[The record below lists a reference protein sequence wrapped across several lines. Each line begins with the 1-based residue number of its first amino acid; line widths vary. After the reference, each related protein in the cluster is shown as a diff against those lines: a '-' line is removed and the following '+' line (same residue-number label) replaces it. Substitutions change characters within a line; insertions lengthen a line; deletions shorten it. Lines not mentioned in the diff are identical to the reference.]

1 MLPDLPSLIVFIGAS
16 LAVIFTPG
24 QAMLYILS
32 RGMGQGR
39 TAGMISALGVV
50 VGAVAHT
57 FLAALG
63 LSALLASS
71 DVAFDVVRY
80 VGAVYLIYLGLSH
93 LLSKGLAED
102 VEGAATAVPM
112 VPAVRLFI
120 DGVLANLLNPKLA
133 IFFLFFLPQFADPA
147 RGSVV
152 VQMILL
158 GLIYNFFVLIVQG
171 SVGVLSGTVGDWLR
185 GHRRFLAWQRRATG
199 SLLVALGI
207 GLAFSRR

>member
-1 MLPDLPSLIVFIGAS
+1 MLPDIPNLIVFIGAS

-39 TAGMISALGVV
+39 TAGMISAFGVV

-71 DVAFDVVRY
+71 DVAFDVVRF
-80 VGAVYLIYLGLSH
+80 VGAAYLVYLGIAQ
-93 LLSKGLAED
+93 LLSGGLTKD
-102 VEGAATAVPM
+102 IEGVANEASTG
-112 VPAVRLFI
+112 RLFI

-158 GLIYNFFVLIVQG
+158 GLIYNFFVLMVQG
-171 SVGVLSGTVGDWLR
+171 SVGILSGTVGDWLR
-185 GHRRFLAWQRRATG
+185 GHRRFLAWQRRVTG
-199 SLLVALGI
+199 SVLVALGV

>member
-1 MLPDLPSLIVFIGAS
+1 MLPDLPNLIVFIGAS

-80 VGAVYLIYLGLSH
+80 VGAAYLIYLGLSH
-93 LLSKGLAED
+93 LLSRGLTED
-102 VEGAATAVPM
+102 VEGAANETSTG
-112 VPAVRLFI
+112 RLFI
-120 DGVLANLLNPKLA
+120 DGVLTNLLNPKLA

-185 GHRRFLAWQRRATG
+185 GHRRFLTWQRRATG
-199 SLLVALGI
+199 SLLVALGV